1 MITIIEHR
9 RETSL
14 LLASQIP
21 ATFDGRLR
29 VNIANA
35 MAAAAAA
42 IAQDIQLEY
51 IRLALRTFTS
61 TFFQTPGRFNMLEVQ
76 GRRVVLDYCHNV
88 AGMESMADFVRRLA
102 PERTLAMI
110 AMPGDRSDEDIDA
123 FGKLAGQTFAELV
136 IREDVHTRGR
146 ARGEVAGLLKI
157 AAASGGLDPD
167 RITIVTDEIKAAH
180 TAIERAGKNDL
191 VVLLVDR
198 PAAVW
203 AELTGGDETAPA
215 AY

>member
-1 MITIIEHR
+1 M
-9 RETSL
+9 
-14 LLASQIP
+14 
-21 ATFDGRLR
+21 
-29 VNIANA
+29 NIANA

-42 IAQDIQLEY
+42 IAQDVQLEY

-61 TFFQTPGRFNMLEVQ
+61 TFFQSPGRFNMLEVQ

-88 AGMESMADFVRRLA
+88 AGMESMADFVSRLA

-110 AMPGDRSDEDIDA
+110 AMPGDRSNEDIDA
-123 FGKLAGQTFAELV
+123 FGRLAGQTFAELV
-136 IREDVHTRGR
+136 IREDAHTRGR
-146 ARGEVAGLLKI
+146 DRGEVAGLLKT
-157 AAASGGLDPD
+157 AATLGGLDPD
-167 RITIVTDEIKAAH
+167 KITIVTDEISAAH

-203 AELTGGDETAPA
+203 AELTGGEESAPTA
-215 AY
+215 Y